1 VVSSPGNRRP
11 LGTAIDRLT
20 AAGERYAAAC
30 RRVLTDLEE
39 AEIFAAGE
47 RSAPRG
53 TLCLAAPVFTGEE
66 VLRPILDAFLDAY
79 PTVSTKLYV
88 LDRPVNLIDEGID
101 VALRIVHL
109 ADSSIVAVRV
119 GEVRRI
125 IAAAPSY
132 LAKHPRIDGPD
143 DLAKQKII
151 AMTHFGLDS
160 WSFPPR
166 R

>member
-1 VVSSPGNRRP
+1 MIRCPDE
-11 LGTAIDRLT
+11 GTFRAKRNLK
-20 AAGERYAAAC
+20 
-30 RRVLTDLEE
+30 E

-53 TLCLAAPVFTGEE
+53 ALCLAAPVFSGEE

-79 PTVSTKLYV
+79 PTVSAKLYV

-101 VALRIVHL
+101 VALRIAHL
-109 ADSSIVAVRV
+109 ANSSMVAVRV

-143 DLAKQKII
+143 DLAKLQII
-151 AMTHFGLDS
+151 AMTHFGLD
-160 WSFPPR
+160 FMEVPPR
-166 R
+166 WVDDSAHRAVHAAFCCQ